1 MNMTAINYRAL
12 EAQGV
17 YFGQD
22 GRLAANKTVFL
33 FTGHGSQ
40 YPNMLKEL
48 AGVSPVVG
56 DTLRE
61 ADEVYE
67 RLTGRKLTELIFYEG
82 EENKAQAEK
91 NLAAAEVMQPAIIM
105 ANMAMYRLIRPLT
118 GGADIHLGHS
128 LGEIAALAAANVF
141 SFADAL
147 TIAYYRARSL
157 NIIDPSLR
165 GTMISLKAA
174 RGSAELN
181 AALKGVGDYYTVSLH
196 NAQDQVVVSGT
207 QQAIDK
213 IAANC
218 EAERVAYTRLAVSHA
233 FHSKLLGPAVK
244 AFRKKLLEF
253 TYHPPQ
259 VSVYSTIL
267 GDFYE
272 PHRFTTDE
280 MASLLSRQ
288 LLQPFSFYDIVTRL
302 HETHGGNVFIEVG
315 PKDILTKLVKSILG
329 DTAVYAHAGNVAAAG
344 DLVSLERLT
353 AYLQV
358 HRLGDGSL
366 EKESAAALPSAP
378 KATVSKP
385 AAPQPTLPLS
395 AGPRAFPA
403 SKPAFEPA
411 GRRDETA
418 EAVIGIIQYATGYPR
433 ETIAVSDR
441 PMKLELA
448 LNDKVFQSI
457 IEKLRAQ
464 FGLTEDALPLDE
476 RISLAAILGRVRI
489 ALGEE
494 VVEPTEN
501 AEKLPAESVKEF
513 LVESAEKFPVVSPAA
528 SAAAIMA
535 PEAVEAR
542 VKEIIQAKTGYPV
555 DMLEG
560 ELDLEADL
568 GIDSVKQAE
577 IFVQIREAFGYEA
590 NPDLNIKQFNTIR
603 KIAEYTVGR
612 LEDMKAGEASLE
624 VAPAAE
630 ADLFPSSAPAV
641 SLAEVLAKVKE
652 IIQAKTGYPV
662 DMLEDELDLEAD
674 LGIDS
679 VKQAEIFVQIREAF
693 GYEANPDL
701 NIKQF
706 NTIRKIAEYTL
717 DRLEVVPA
725 AAPHAAKEER
735 REWTD
740 EGLREWLRQF
750 SGEQVARR
758 YVPVTVEREYNATAG
773 RAFAFGGKGFIVVE
787 DRLGGEITAKL
798 AEQLALRGAELC
810 VLSAAPEKYGRAGIR
825 TDFGHPELFKQSLE
839 EAKARLNDIHGFI
852 YLYPLTPELSYFDID
867 EEPWHREVDNSF
879 NLLFQTAKTV
889 YEDVERHGSEAGC
902 FAATNIGGIFGIERE
917 TSFNPVGALTAG
929 FFKSMEKEL
938 DDFGGKV
945 VDLSDTRDI
954 ALTAETLLK
963 EFSLIEPLIEIGY
976 VQGRR
981 KTIQVLPAPIEPDRV
996 AEPLRLGA
1004 EDVILVSGGGRG
1016 IIFECVKG
1024 LAELFRPTII
1034 VTGRT
1039 ELPRGDEEWL
1049 HFSEAEFEQYST
1061 VFFQRM
1067 KREHPQ
1073 LTPIQIKQELEK
1085 LKGAAALYRNLQS
1098 VKDAGYRFQYY
1109 RCDVSD
1115 RDDVR
1120 RLAADIRSKFGKVTG
1135 IVNGAGLPSF
1145 GKVPKKPEAHSLNV
1159 VRVKANGFFH
1169 LYREFADEP
1178 LRFFA
1183 SIGSVSGRFGMDG
1196 QVDYAGG
1203 ADIIVRMSF
1212 QLFRK
1217 RPELKAFVM
1226 GWTAWDEVGMATDPQ
1241 VQKIQKEQRGL
1252 EFIGS
1257 REGTRRFLEEIVY
1270 GGSSPEVLYY
1280 GSLGT
1285 NRPLGQM
1292 DALDEA
1298 GSEVRVHFG
1307 ARGEVTDRIHY
1318 PLLQRVKRSTGE
1330 VLEVQKDLTV
1340 QEDIY
1345 LKDHLV
1351 EGKYVFAGV
1360 MHVEAFGELGMLM
1373 NRIHGADSQLVGTRI
1388 HSVEFS
1394 KFVKYF
1400 EGSPLTLD
1408 MKAEVV
1414 GRSDSRKEVRTE
1426 IRSDFYNRQGQV
1438 LEKERLHSSGYA
1450 VFERE
1455 RPAPRTADTDVVRAV
1470 HESKPMDIERF
1481 YALTDHLISFGP
1493 TFRCL
1498 DYVGYVNDD
1507 VVVGQVTVPDDRR
1520 IFSYAAETD
1529 MLISPITIDNIGR
1542 CMLFNDFHKHG
1553 NIIVPRGIGD
1563 AVLYRPFKKGETVY
1577 VHCRLLRDEGETVD
1591 FHAQVV
1597 DAENRLIFDMIDL
1610 HLIRIAK
1617 VHGDHDL
1624 F

>member
-17 YFGQD
+17 YFGQE

-48 AGVSPVVG
+48 AGVSPVVR

-67 RLTGRKLTELIFYEG
+67 RLTGRRLTDLIFYEG

-91 NLAAAEVMQPAIIM
+91 NLTAAEVMQPAIIM
-105 ANMAMYRLIRPLT
+105 ANMALYRLIRPLT

-181 AALKGVGDYYTVSLH
+181 AALRGIGDYYTVSLH

-207 QQAIDK
+207 QQAVDK

-218 EAERVAYTRLAVSHA
+218 EAERVAYTKLAVSHA

-302 HETHGGNVFIEVG
+302 HDTHGGNVFIEVG

-329 DTAVYAHAGNVAAAG
+329 DTAVYAHAGNVAATG

-366 EKESAAALPSAP
+366 EKASAAAPPA
-378 KATVSKP
+378 VSKS
-385 AAPQPTLPLS
+385 AAPYLAVSQP
-395 AGPRAFPA
+395 AGPEVFPA
-403 SKPAFEPA
+403 SKPVSEPA
-411 GRRDETA
+411 ERRDETV
-418 EAVIGIIQYATGYPR
+418 ETVIGIIQFATGYPR

-448 LNDKVFQSI
+448 LNNKVFPSI

-464 FGLTEDALPLDE
+464 FGLTENEIPLDE
-476 RISLAAILGRVRI
+476 QISLAAILGRIRV

-494 VVEPTEN
+494 I
-501 AEKLPAESVKEF
+501 AEPAEST
-513 LVESAEKFPVVSPAA
+513 EKFPVSSGPA
-528 SAAAIMA
+528 SAAATMP

-577 IFVQIREAFGYEA
+577 IFVQIREVFGYEA

-612 LEDMKAGEASLE
+612 LEEMKAEEPPLE
-624 VAPAAE
+624 FAPAAE
-630 ADLFPSSAPAV
+630 ADLFPPSAPAA
-641 SLAEVLAKVKE
+641 SITEVLARVKE

-679 VKQAEIFVQIREAF
+679 VKQAEIFVQIREVF

-717 DRLEVVPA
+717 DRLEVMPA
-725 AAPHAAKEER
+725 AAAAKAVEEER

-758 YVPVTVEREYNATAG
+758 YVPVTVEREYDAAAG
-773 RAFAFGGKGFIVVE
+773 RAFAFHGKGFIVVE

-798 AEQLALRGAELC
+798 AEQLALRGAELSI
-810 VLSAAPEKYGRAGIR
+810 LSAAPEKYGPAGIR
-825 TDFGHPELFKQSLE
+825 TDFDRPELFKQSLE
-839 EAKARLNDIHGFI
+839 EAKTRLNDIHGFI
-852 YLYPLTPELSYFDID
+852 YLYPLAPELSYFDID
-867 EEPWHREVDNSF
+867 EEAWHREVDSSF
-879 NLLFQTAKTV
+879 NLLFQTAKAV

-902 FAATNIGGIFGIERE
+902 FAATNIGGVFGMERE

-929 FFKSMEKEL
+929 FFKSMEKEF

-996 AEPLRLGA
+996 AEPLRLGE

-1049 HFSEAEFEQYST
+1049 HFSEAEFEQYSAA
-1061 VFFQRM
+1061 FFQRM
-1067 KREHPQ
+1067 KLEHPQ

-1098 VKDAGYRFQYY
+1098 VKDVGYRFHYY

-1120 RLAADIRSKFGKVTG
+1120 RLAAEIRSKFGKVTG

-1145 GKVPKKPEAHSLNV
+1145 GKVPKKPEIHSLNV

-1257 REGTRRFLEEIVY
+1257 REGTRRFLEEVVY
-1270 GGSSPEVLYY
+1270 GGSFPEVLYY

-1298 GSEVRVHFG
+1298 GGEVQVHFG
-1307 ARGEVTDRIHY
+1307 ARGEVTDRVHY
-1318 PLLQRVKRSTGE
+1318 PLLQRVKRSTNE

-1414 GRSDSRKEVRTE
+1414 GRSDTRKEIRAE

-1455 RPAPRTADTDVVRAV
+1455 RLAPRTADTDVVRAI

-1481 YALTDHLISFGP
+1481 YAMTDHLISFGP

-1498 DYVGYVNDD
+1498 DYVGYINDD

-1597 DAENRLIFDMIDL
+1597 DAQNRLIFDMIDL